1 MASYGAA
8 TYGVDLWG
16 GAFELGAARL
26 LYMIRMGPRWRALA
40 DIIDRRWS
48 TMVGVAEQIRTVF
61 SLDTATGEQ
70 LDIIGQ
76 WIGLDRQGMTN
87 DRYRRALRVQVV
99 LLSSAS
105 GSSSSLIDVF
115 TQWTAAAP
123 ASYRNVAPAYAEL
136 TGVVAE
142 IDEYLLRQF
151 ILKAAPAGVIISI
164 GAALDT
170 NFLVADSVADPIADP
185 GVLDCVSIPV
195 TDAATLVYEIM

>member
-1 MASYGAA
+1 
-8 TYGVDLWG
+8 
-16 GAFELGAARL
+16 
-26 LYMIRMGPRWRALA
+26 
-40 DIIDRRWS
+40 
-48 TMVGVAEQIRTVF
+48 
-61 SLDTATGEQ
+61 
-70 LDIIGQ
+70 
-76 WIGLDRQGMTN
+76 MTN

-115 TQWTAAAP
+115 TQWTEAAP